1 MLPSKRSLI
10 LLNNSMSI
18 LLIFLFV
25 FIIQIGSII
34 TTTSTFGRISKL
46 IKKLRLKEL
55 TKQECIFKF
64 VNKCFHFIVEHV
76 KMIVRDNL
84 NSYSRIY
91 SIEEKYFIEYDEI
104 HRLERNVNLSKQQ
117 LQDHMLRVKSIKCDI
132 VVWMIH

>member
-1 MLPSKRSLI
+1 MRSI
-10 LLNNSMSI
+10 T
-18 LLIFLFV
+18 
-25 FIIQIGSII
+25 

-55 TKQECIFKF
+55 TKQEL
-64 VNKCFHFIVEHV
+64 EHV

-84 NSYSRIY
+84 NSYSQ
-91 SIEEKYFIEYDEI
+91 YDEI

-132 VVWMIH
+132 VENKGLLQRKAYDSNYLENIPNKTPEDYQQITKLQKEMKDLKKQINKERKEYAKYIE